1 MIRISDAQI
10 KEIEA
15 NPNLLDTF
23 LYTAGMRTR
32 EEQLADVLDQGTH
45 GVFQMKTGD
54 YVVMSKK
61 PVYRYKTFQIDSN
74 GIRITNLPWYK
85 RLWILITSSI
95 FGYRG
100 IRGLKPVK
108 KIERPAP
115 PTIPSHWS
123 PIEDGDRCNLEQNF
137 DLIFYLFSDREI
149 PGTEPLNFMLGPWCR
164 KEKYD
169 VGEKG
174 TLYIVAAKV
183 DMIIAAIDSVPLETL
198 RKRYDD
204 KERLVSLGCG
214 YAAEFEGEEYD
225 EFIGVVISDM
235 RQFLHRVR
243 EKGDGILVLLS

>member
-1 MIRISDAQI
+1 MSTWQSMVRISDAQI

-23 LYTAGMRTR
+23 LYTQGMRNST
-32 EEQLADVLDQGTH
+32 EQLADLQEQGYAVSQTNS
-45 GVFQMKTGD
+45 GFIV
-54 YVVMSKK
+54 SKNTD
-61 PVYRYKTFQIDSN
+61 V
-74 GIRITNLPWYK
+74 RILLPNAPWYL
-85 RLWILITSSI
+85 RLWHTVISAIT
-95 FGYRG
+95 R
-100 IRGLKPVK
+100 KPSPHPQQI
-108 KIERPAP
+108 KIEKPAP

-123 PIEDGDRCNLEQNF
+123 PLEDGDRCNLEQNF
-137 DLIFYLFSDREI
+137 DLIFYLFSDCEI
-149 PGTEPLNFMLGPWCR
+149 PGTEPLSFMLGPWCR

-183 DMIIAAIDSVPLETL
+183 DMIIAAIDSVPVETL

-204 KERLVSLGCG
+204 KERLVSLGCD

-243 EKGDGILVLLS
+243 EKEDGILVLLS